1 MKLILHQLPKRCKSL
16 IPLLAAPAALL
27 LSQGQAK
34 AILTYNIFESGGT
47 VVAQTSSSLNL
58 IGATQIGRQ
67 GCSFSSLIASTFAII
82 CSAPASAAPG
92 STGVAFN
99 QLWHHRT
106 YCIQRN
112 RFYWPRIQRLDALMR

>member
-1 MKLILHQLPKRCKSL
+1 MFIQWFNCIDFRNYLQCT
-16 IPLLAAPAALL
+16 
-27 LSQGQAK
+27 G
-34 AILTYNIFESGGT
+34 
-47 VVAQTSSSLNL
+47 
-58 IGATQIGRQ
+58 
-67 GCSFSSLIASTFAII
+67 
-82 CSAPASAAPG
+82 SAAPG